1 MARRAKNGTV
11 KAATASSGKDVDYT
25 IPALLAIVA
34 TVLITALFFAQPN
47 IAVRAHNIGGAS
59 IATATDAPSDAACE
73 VSSLCDGT
81 RLIRQQADCSH
92 IEAFCTNGCTYVSGD
107 AVCS

>member
-1 MARRAKNGTV
+1 MARRATKGTPRAP
-11 KAATASSGKDVDYT
+11 AAAEKDVDYT

-34 TVLITALFFAQPN
+34 TVLLTALFFSN
-47 IAVRAHNIGGAS
+47 TAVAARNIGGQP
-59 IATATDAPSDAACE
+59 IAVPPSVTSDSGSCE

-81 RLIRQQADCSH
+81 RLIRQRADCTQ
-92 IEAFCTNGCTYVSGD
+92 IEAFCTNGCSYIQGD